1 MTFQAPRK
9 CILSNLQLTA
19 FQSSNTYNTIV
30 TYIEALNNSV
40 TGVNSRIKYL
50 YRPCGVKAILE
61 ILDKAEDVVK
71 DTPPMDNKAS
81 RFGNPAF
88 RIFYDKVGDLTHSLH
103 ATLPHFP
110 EDATA
115 EVSAYFVNAW
125 GNRERIGYGSGMEL
139 NFLCWFMCLERIG
152 VLGESDHIA
161 LVIRAFWRYIQVMR
175 ILQSTYWLEPAGS
188 HGVWG
193 LDDYHFLPFLFG
205 SAQPR
210 GHKYVC
216 PKAIHDNEVVDELAN
231 DYMYFV
237 CIRFINSVR
246 PSPAFQIKTASLRW
260 HSPMLDDISA
270 VKTWDKVNAGMIK
283 MYKAEVLGKLPVMQH
298 FLFGSILP
306 YEGPPPPSATG
317 NERTHGGHVHEGWGD
332 CCGIPIPS
340 AFAAAQERE
349 EGKKI
354 EGPGIRP
361 VPFD

>member
-1 MTFQAPRK
+1 MTFQTPSKR
-9 CILSNLQLTA
+9 ILSSLQLTA
-19 FQSSNTYNTIV
+19 FQSSNTHNAIV
-30 TYIEALNNSV
+30 TYIEDLNNSII
-40 TGVNSRIKYL
+40 GVKLTDQVSVS
-50 YRPCGVKAILE
+50 PGVKAILDV
-61 ILDKAEDVVK
+61 LDKVEDVVK

-88 RIFYDKVGDLTHSLH
+88 RMFYDKVVDLAPSLH
-103 ATLPHFP
+103 ASLPHFP
-110 EDATA
+110 EDATN
-115 EVSAYFVNAW
+115 ELSAYFVNAW
-125 GNRERIGYGSGMEL
+125 GNRERIDYGSGMEL
-139 NFLCWFMCLERIG
+139 NFLCWLICLERVG
-152 VLGESDHIA
+152 VLSESDHIA

-205 SAQPR
+205 SAQLR
-210 GHKYVC
+210 GHKYLR
-216 PKAIHDNEVVDELAN
+216 PKAIHDNEVVDELAD
-231 DYMYFV
+231 DYMYFA
-237 CIRFINSVR
+237 CIKFINS
-246 PSPAFQIKTASLRW
+246 IKTASLRW

-298 FLFGSILP
+298 FRFGSILP
-306 YEGPPPPSATG
+306 YEGPPPPSETG

-340 AFAAAQERE
+340 VFAAAQERE
-349 EGKKI
+349 EGKNI